1 MILKSFETNKINLNH
16 SKYFLFYGKNEGAK
30 SEEIFKILKNF
41 DLENVKKYDEKE
53 IFENKEVFFEDLLSK
68 SLFEKEK
75 IIVVNRA
82 TDKLLNIIEEII
94 DKDLPDLII
103 ILNAENLDKR
113 SKLRSAFEKNK
124 NLVCVPFYPDNNDTL
139 IKITK
144 SFFKERNIS
153 ISQVNINLITTRCNG
168 DRGILKNELNKIELF
183 LRGKKNIT
191 TENILKL
198 TNLIENYSISEL
210 IDNCLAKN
218 IKKTIEILSENNFN
232 ADDCIEIS
240 RIFLNKSKKILYLV
254 NLFNEN
260 TNIEKTVSLAKPP
273 IFWKDKDIVKKQ
285 ILEWKPNQIKKLIY
299 DLGEIELQIKRN
311 YSNSLNILSN
321 FLLEKASS

>member
-260 TNIEKTVSLAKPP
+260 TNIEKTISLAKPP

>member
-1 MILKSFETNKINLNH
+1 MILKSFETNKINLKH
-16 SKYFLFYGKNEGAK
+16 FKYFLFYGKNEGAK
-30 SEEIFKILKNF
+30 SEEIFKILNKF
-41 DLENVKKYDEKE
+41 DLENVRKYDEKE
-53 IFENKEVFFEDLLSK
+53 IFQNKEIFFENILSK

-75 IIVVNRA
+75 IIVVNRT
-82 TDKLLNIIEEII
+82 TDKTLNIIEEII
-94 DKDLPDLII
+94 DKGVLDLFI
-103 ILNAENLDKR
+103 ILNSENLDKR
-113 SKLRSAFEKNK
+113 SKLRSTFEKNK
-124 NLVCVPFYPDNNDTL
+124 NLVCIPFYPDNNETL

-144 SFFKERNIS
+144 NFLKERNIS
-153 ISQVNINLITTRCNG
+153 ISQANINLITSRCNG

-183 LRGKKNIT
+183 LKGKKNLT

-218 IKKTIEILSENNFN
+218 IKKTTEILSENNFN
-232 ADDCIEIS
+232 ADECVEIS
-240 RIFLNKSKKILYLV
+240 RIFLNKSKRILYLA

-260 TNIEKTVSLAKPP
+260 ANIEKTISLAKPP

-285 ILEWKPNQIKKLIY
+285 ILGWKPNQIKKLIY
-299 DLGEIELQIKRN
+299 DLGEIELQIKKN